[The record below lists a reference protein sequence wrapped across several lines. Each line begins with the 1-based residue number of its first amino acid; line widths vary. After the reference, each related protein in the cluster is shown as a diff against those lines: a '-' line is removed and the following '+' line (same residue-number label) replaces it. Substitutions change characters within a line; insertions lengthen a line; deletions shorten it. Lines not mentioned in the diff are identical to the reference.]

1 MSSEPDATGPD
12 RALTSDPDANQV
24 LGELVPQIRAELGAD
39 LIGLY
44 LDGSLARGD
53 YDAASDIDFVAVT
66 RGAISDAVFE
76 RLQAMHDRLGRMDHR
91 MALEVEG
98 FYVPPEAL
106 HNPAPLDLICPNLER
121 GPGERLKRI
130 PLGPAWVVHQWI
142 LREHGVTVFGPPA
155 HERVEAVSAEDLR
168 RSMRGLLDVW
178 VTRVI
183 EDPAP
188 LRQIGYLSYGVL
200 SLCRI
205 LYTLAH
211 GTIVSKAAAAAW
223 ALETLPARWRPTIAS
238 AVEDRLR
245 ARGDANPAELEAGL
259 AFIRYAA
266 DRALQQG

>member
-1 MSSEPDATGPD
+1 MSREPDATGSD
-12 RALTSDPDANQV
+12 RALTSDPDANRV
-24 LGELVPQIRAELGAD
+24 LGELVPQIQTELGAD

-66 RGAISDAVFE
+66 RGTISDAVFA
-76 RLQAMHDRLGRMDHR
+76 RLQTMHDRLGRIDNR

-98 FYVPPEAL
+98 FYVPVEAL

-142 LREHGVTVFGPPA
+142 LREYGVTVFGPPA
-155 HERVEAVSAEDLR
+155 RGLVEPVSADDLR
-168 RSMRGLLDVW
+168 RSMRGLLSIW
-178 VTRVI
+178 VARVL

-211 GTIVSKAAAAAW
+211 GTIVSKAVAAAW
-223 ALETLPARWRPTIAS
+223 ALETLPAPWTPTIAA
-238 AVEDRLR
+238 AVADRLR
-245 ARGDANPAELEAGL
+245 ARGDATPAELEAGL
-259 AFIRYAA
+259 AFIRFAA
-266 DRALQQG
+266 DRALQQE